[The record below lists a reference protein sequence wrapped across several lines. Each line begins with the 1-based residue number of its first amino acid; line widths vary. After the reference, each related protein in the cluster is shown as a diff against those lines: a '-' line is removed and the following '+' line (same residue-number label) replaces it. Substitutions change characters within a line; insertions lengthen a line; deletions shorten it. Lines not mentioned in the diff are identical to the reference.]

1 LGLSI
6 TSIIRRTGQYLLKI
20 PCTVFHTKDGV
31 LKSLSGIIVTDF
43 DQAMDRRAAKKLS
56 DDQAIGIAVK
66 YVNAKQYAWQD
77 AGMEQSIKDQFKDS
91 KASYKPSAN
100 LVWYSSKESLNPR
113 ELRLCYKIDIYAT
126 QPRSRAYY
134 FVDALTGNVLGKKD
148 RIFTTDAEGTAAT
161 AYSGSQTIH
170 SDFTGSNYRLSD
182 YTKGSGIITLHG
194 ETGKLDADYT
204 SASADWTLAGT
215 NIAALDAHYGVSQ
228 TYAYYY
234 SHFSR
239 NSYDGAGAAMYSRV
253 NASGCDSAFWDGTR
267 ITFLTRC
274 DATPGGVTGIDVCG
288 HEFTHAVTEHSSGLI
303 YSNESGAMNES
314 MSDIFGKTV
323 QFWSKPTDV
332 DWRFSNDMGWNTRD
346 MSNPNADLQPDTY
359 LGTYWYTG
367 NDDNGGYIP
376 IAV

>member
-1 LGLSI
+1 
-6 TSIIRRTGQYLLKI
+6 
-20 PCTVFHTKDGV
+20 
-31 LKSLSGIIVTDF
+31 
-43 DQAMDRRAAKKLS
+43 MDRRAAKKLS

-134 FVDALTGNVLGKKD
+134 FVDALRGNVLGKKD

-204 SASADWTLAGT
+204 SASAEWTFAGT
-215 NIAALDAHYGVSQ
+215 N
-228 TYAYYY
+228 
-234 SHFSR
+234 
-239 NSYDGAGAAMYSRV
+239 
-253 NASGCDSAFWDGTR
+253 
-267 ITFLTRC
+267 
-274 DATPGGVTGIDVCG
+274 
-288 HEFTHAVTEHSSGLI
+288 
-303 YSNESGAMNES
+303 
-314 MSDIFGKTV
+314 
-323 QFWSKPTDV
+323 
-332 DWRFSNDMGWNTRD
+332 
-346 MSNPNADLQPDTY
+346 
-359 LGTYWYTG
+359 
-367 NDDNGGYIP
+367 
-376 IAV
+376 